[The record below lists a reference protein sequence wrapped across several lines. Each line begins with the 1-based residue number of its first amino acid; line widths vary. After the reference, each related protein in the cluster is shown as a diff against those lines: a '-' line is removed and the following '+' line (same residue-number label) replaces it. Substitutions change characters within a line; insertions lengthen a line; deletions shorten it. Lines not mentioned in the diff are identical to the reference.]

1 MGPPPR
7 DLLSALGLN
16 ESSSSRDL
24 PCLGTRPWMFS
35 VELSKLLLKF
45 IGPEPMG
52 TGPILNSD
60 LAF

>member
-16 ESSSSRDL
+16 ASRCFRDL
-24 PCLGTRPWMFS
+24 TCLGTRSWMFS

>member
-24 PCLGTRPWMFS
+24 PCLETRPWMFS
-35 VELSKLLLKF
+35 VELSKLLLR
-45 IGPEPMG
+45 IHWPGTDGDRANPEQ
-52 TGPILNSD
+52 
-60 LAF
+60 